1 MQRQLALD
9 AATAFRARAQQQLAL
24 VRAGDGTVLA
34 CVNSPDIGPSF
45 LIDSMA
51 EEAPQLHFERRLDN
65 PPEFADIDP
74 NSDLKALVFQQG

>member
-1 MQRQLALD
+1 MSGPVSYTHLDVYKRQ
-9 AATAFRARAQQQLAL
+9 
-24 VRAGDGTVLA
+24 VLA

-74 NSDLKALVFQQG
+74 NSDLKVLVFQL